1 MTTKQFIAK
10 FISENRNLS
19 IATVDKKGNPSVRV
33 FQVMKVDE
41 DKLYFATTTEKVV
54 YKQIKMNSNIEVLA
68 YADNISIR
76 VRGEA
81 NFNLSTEVKRE
92 IFDNSEVLKSI
103 YKSFDN
109 EILTYFSLDLAEG
122 EVFDLNHMPPKR
134 EFL

>member
-1 MTTKQFIAK
+1 
-10 FISENRNLS
+10 
-19 IATVDKKGNPSVRV
+19 
-33 FQVMKVDE
+33 MKVDE

>member
-92 IFDNSEVLKSI
+92 IFDNNKILKFL

>member
-19 IATVDKKGNPSVRV
+19 VATVDQKGRPAVRV

-41 DKLYFATTTEKVV
+41 DRLYFATTTEKVV
-54 YKQIKMNSNIEVLA
+54 YKQMKMNPNIEVLA
-68 YADNISIR
+68 YANNVSVR
-76 VRGEA
+76 VKGKVS
-81 NFNLSTEVKRE
+81 FNLATEIKRE
-92 IFDNSEVLKSI
+92 IFDSNKILKFL
-103 YKSFDN
+103 YKTFDN
-109 EILTYFSLDLAEG
+109 NILTYFSLDLTEG